1 MASGVYLYRMEPE
14 SRWTGTVETAVAAMI
29 LDSAEGASGWLGL
42 ANKLLP
48 GQPGHGLAKSDTPAQ
63 AMNEQPYSLASVS
76 WTCEVIG
83 PYSVAAG

>member
-1 MASGVYLYRMEPE
+1 MASGRGATPWHWDGRDDLGRELASGVYLYRMEPE

-48 GQPGHGLAKSDTPAQ
+48 GQPGHGQQSPTHPPKL
-63 AMNEQPYSLASVS
+63 E
-76 WTCEVIG
+76 
-83 PYSVAAG
+83 